1 MRQLPNPTKAHKLH
15 LNSDSTSCSSATA
28 NQFRLLIHTA
38 TYCLMHSLR
47 DLASK
52 TSFWRNAQF
61 DIIRLALIKTAV
73 RLTKLP
79 P

>member
-1 MRQLPNPTKAHKLH
+1 
-15 LNSDSTSCSSATA
+15 
-28 NQFRLLIHTA
+28 
-38 TYCLMHSLR
+38 MHSLQG
-47 DLASK
+47 LAPK
-52 TSFWRNAQF
+52 TSFWRDDQF